1 MGIVVSQEKN
11 EDLRLLLA
19 VLWRAAETWTMY
31 EWIAGQRKLRRLM
44 SGLRLLGIGE
54 SSRKIDQGWLGSGE

>member
-11 EDLRLLLA
+11 EDLRLLLS
-19 VLWRAAETWTMY
+19 VLCRAAETWKMY

-44 SGLRLLGIGE
+44 SGLLGIGE
-54 SSRKIDQGWLGSGE
+54 